1 MKKGSMQMKVQALN
15 MLLNSIST
23 AKLLP
28 GQYILSFLCYTKPM
42 LHFLMGLDD
51 IWSKL
56 KKVLIS
62 GELGYCVVN
71 LLKSPRL

>member
-1 MKKGSMQMKVQALN
+1 MKVQALN

-28 GQYILSFLCYTKPM
+28 GHCILNFLRYTKPVP
-42 LHFLMGLDD
+42 HFSMGLDD

-56 KKVLIS
+56 KK
-62 GELGYCVVN
+62 
-71 LLKSPRL
+71 

>member
-28 GQYILSFLCYTKPM
+28 GQYALSFLHYTKPVP
-42 LHFLMGLDD
+42 HFPMGLDD

-56 KKVLIS
+56 KKALILV
-62 GELGYCVVN
+62 ELGYCVII
-71 LLKSPRL
+71 LL